1 MPKIEDM
8 WLTPCTRPN
17 GLQAADDG
25 LWVISADDE
34 ARLQKLDYETG
45 EAMLDVRTETYR
57 SSGITCA
64 DEQVWVA
71 STHNS
76 RLYKLNQDG
85 STIEYC
91 EPPGTGIHD
100 PRDRGPSYN
109 RPHGMEWLGDTMWV
123 VIKPALAP
131 VLARCCYARNP
142 ASHTD
147 ARSRAARH
155 RVGRRD
161 ALVRRPRH
169 AEDSPHRPGLRR
181 NPRRNPG
188 ASAGAAWA
196 DDTRGRAL
204 VLLRPQRACLPHRTL
219 NSAFLSPDG
228 FTWAGKRIPSHLIR
242 EANQKTLPP

>member
-109 RPHGMEWLGDTMWV
+109 RPHGMEWLGDAMWV
-123 VIKPALAP
+123 VIKPALR
-131 VLARCCYARNP
+131 LYLL
-142 ASHTD
+142 D
-147 ARSRAARH
+147 AATLEILH
-155 RVGRRD
+155 HI
-161 ALVRRPRH
+161 PT
-169 AEDSPHRPGLRR
+169 
-181 NPRRNPG
+181 PG
-188 ASAGAAWA
+188 AAPHGIAWDGETLWCADRAMQKIHRLDPDTGEIHDEIHVPAPELHGLTIHEGAFWFCCDPSA
-196 DDTRGRAL
+196 R
-204 VLLRPQRACLPHRTL
+204 VC
-219 NSAFLSPDG
+219 
-228 FTWAGKRIPSHLIR
+228 RIEL
-242 EANQKTLPP
+242 